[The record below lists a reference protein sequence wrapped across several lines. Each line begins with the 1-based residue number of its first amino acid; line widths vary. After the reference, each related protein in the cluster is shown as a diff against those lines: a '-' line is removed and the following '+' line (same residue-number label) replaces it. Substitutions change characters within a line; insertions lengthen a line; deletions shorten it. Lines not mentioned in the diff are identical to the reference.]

1 MSKDE
6 RAEKSPSRH
15 KCHYAT
21 KTIHRRIYV
30 VVYKEIKYTRESSS
44 RVIFCL
50 FPTKICALHK
60 SDYESL
66 FEKTLRKMRGLVV
79 LLE

>member
-6 RAEKSPSRH
+6 RAEKSRSRH
-15 KCHYAT
+15 KRHYAT

-30 VVYKEIKYTRESSS
+30 VVYKEIKYTRENSS
-44 RVIFCL
+44 RVIFYL
-50 FPTKICALHK
+50 FTTKICALHK
-60 SDYESL
+60 SAYESL

>member
-6 RAEKSPSRH
+6 RAEKSRSRH

-30 VVYKEIKYTRESSS
+30 VVYKEIKYTREN
-44 RVIFCL
+44 L
-50 FPTKICALHK
+50 FTGDFLSFSYKN
-60 SDYESL
+60 
-66 FEKTLRKMRGLVV
+66 MRITQIRL
-79 LLE
+79 

>member
-6 RAEKSPSRH
+6 RAEKSPDRH

-30 VVYKEIKYTRESSS
+30 VVYKEIKYTRE
-44 RVIFCL
+44 
-50 FPTKICALHK
+50 
-60 SDYESL
+60 
-66 FEKTLRKMRGLVV
+66 
-79 LLE
+79 

>member
-6 RAEKSPSRH
+6 RAEKPPDRH
-15 KCHYAT
+15 KRHYAT

-30 VVYKEIKYTRESSS
+30 VVYKEIKYTRENSS
-44 RVIFCL
+44 RVIFYL
-50 FPTKICALHK
+50 FPTKICALYK